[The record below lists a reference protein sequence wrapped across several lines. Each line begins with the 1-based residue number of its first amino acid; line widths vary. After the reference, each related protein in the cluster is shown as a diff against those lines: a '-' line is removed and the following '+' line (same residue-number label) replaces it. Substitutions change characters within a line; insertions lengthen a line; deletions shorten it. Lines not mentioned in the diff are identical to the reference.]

1 MAIPATGTSLQGDNS
16 HNAAPGVTSRQFSRK
31 VPWLQRRG
39 SPRKAARTTPG
50 LWEGKVVVL
59 IHPPP
64 SSRSARSCTRPY
76 PAAGRP
82 MIVVSQHKTPPGF
95 LLPGR
100 RAVHLDAGG
109 LKAWGAFLPPR
120 EVLPPADV
128 AHEKLSL
135 PELRGQHG
143 GFLPP
148 PVTPG
153 RSRNP
158 SLDGKRP
165 PAAMRWAVALE
176 GVTGVPTGRGM
187 RRAVPRSRTLPRAAR

>member
-1 MAIPATGTSLQGDNS
+1 
-16 HNAAPGVTSRQFSRK
+16 
-31 VPWLQRRG
+31 
-39 SPRKAARTTPG
+39 
-50 LWEGKVVVL
+50 
-59 IHPPP
+59 
-64 SSRSARSCTRPY
+64 
-76 PAAGRP
+76 

-148 PVTPG
+148 PVTAG

-176 GVTGVPTGRGM
+176 GVAGVPTGRGM
-187 RRAVPRSRTLPRAAR
+187 RRAVPALYRERRGERGGDERSVGAMGTHRVAGDTQPGCTRAPG